1 MFRMTRTGLAV
12 HRTSGSGLR
21 IGLVGA
27 GGVARYA
34 HLPAYR
40 YLGLT
45 VTAICDVDEAV
56 ARDVAA
62 EFGVED
68 VVSRPELLATRDD
81 VDVLDIATPPSTHA
95 DLIALFAQAGK
106 PMLVQKPLCTTWA
119 QFEQIMHVYA
129 RYDPW
134 IRLNLTGRYVSAW
147 RKVATL
153 LAGGEIGKPFLC
165 TIRNRDW
172 WDRDLGRWD
181 HGVKNYIV
189 FEMLI
194 HHLDLC
200 RYWFGAPGRVSARAG
215 AHPGQQIR
223 QANWITAMLEYQSP
237 DVVQILEDWTM
248 PEFSFATGHPF
259 EEVLISGDQGVIRAT
274 SERVELSIPGRNCQR
289 VWHLPRPGQVLP
301 GEQLSIAWF
310 PDSFGAAMSDFLRA
324 VASGVGRA
332 DDWGRLVGL
341 TEDTFAV
348 SAAVTS
354 DSWVECRKQPA
365 DQTGP
370 PPMRGN

>member
-1 MFRMTRTGLAV
+1 MTSPGLAEQ
-12 HRTSGSGLR
+12 RAKGGGLR

-40 YLGLT
+40 RLGLT

-56 ARDVAA
+56 AREVAA
-62 EFGVED
+62 EFGVD
-68 VVSRPELLATRDD
+68 AVVSRPELLIGRDD

-95 DLIALFAQAGK
+95 DLIVLFAQAGK
-106 PMLVQKPLCTTWA
+106 PMLVQKPLCTTRA
-119 QFEQIMHVYA
+119 QFGQITRVHA
-129 RYDPW
+129 RHDPW

-147 RKVATL
+147 RKVAAL
-153 LAGGEIGKPFLC
+153 LAAGEIGRPFLC

-172 WDRDLGRWD
+172 WDRDPGRWD
-181 HGVKNYIV
+181 HEVENYIV

-200 RYWFGAPGRVSARAG
+200 RYWFGAPARVSARAG
-215 AHPGQQIR
+215 AHPRQLIR
-223 QANWITAMLEYQSP
+223 QANWITAMVEYQSP

-248 PEFSFATGHPF
+248 PEFSFAAGHPF
-259 EEVLISGDQGVIRAT
+259 EEVLISGDRGVIRAT
-274 SERVELSIPGRNCQR
+274 SERVELSVAGRNCQR
-289 VWHLPRPGQVLP
+289 VWHLPRPGQMLP
-301 GEQLSIAWF
+301 GEQLSTAWF
-310 PDSFGAAMSDFLRA
+310 PDSFGAAMSDFLCA

-332 DDWGRLVGL
+332 DDWARLAGL

-354 DSWVECRKQPA
+354 DSWVECGQEAAQHSQSPPAGGKQP
-365 DQTGP
+365 
-370 PPMRGN
+370 